1 MTPATYTHRPKID
14 EKIKKLHYSALDLL
28 RVGTQANTKDSRDN
42 VMKVMPFNY
51 HEDLIQ
57 EEKCMATNSLPEES
71 RDTFGNNVVG
81 RFSNDETETDFGV
94 SIKDQGG
101 SEYPVSTDRRDN
113 PYNES
118 CSVLRLTE
126 ATRSVTAK
134 VETVDMVDSF
144 ANTSHKEEF
153 CNTLNPASETRSSGT
168 KEENKD
174 VFPTRRTTRTRNTR
188 RKSITNEMKHLM
200 ANSSE
205 GSDTYEICVSKTK
218 DKLHQ
223 QVSESAVD
231 ERNSQKTQHV
241 HLSGVK
247 NDSQT
252 KTREDVSSR
261 GKEEIKNSPGKINL
275 LTTRTSYEVS
285 QNFDMSTAGGSRDV
299 GEDTIVNTQS
309 LKSQLPKNLLS
320 AQRSNL
326 QLSENENGFC
336 VTSSSECS
344 NPLKIESNNSKTRND
359 ISTKSSTLESF
370 FDAFSDDEIDT
381 VTSSTRLGELQTR
394 SMHKKPSSSKRRS
407 KIRKSSP
414 FQGSKHVT
422 SSSKNNNVCNLQM
435 PFVSSDSEDRL
446 QANTG
451 NSARR
456 TKASNFR
463 EFSDDENNCFEEELV
478 LVTFSNKQENKLQ
491 TTSDID
497 EKKAKREKSPNV
509 HEIPKEDQG
518 PFAEEIMPVSSSN
531 KHDRLPIESSS
542 KKNITTKLSNFQSFE
557 DSVHSLGGGSS
568 LTQDSKRT
576 ALSMGINEAQSPE
589 LRKKESVFDTPSP
602 YTTRSTAGLLPGG
615 LSDVEKE
622 TCRTKKDNLV
632 SDNRIFDDWPVGS
645 ENVFNEQ
652 AQISEGREIQKRY
665 KSFKSSSSRKQ
676 PVAIMGRTNRLK
688 SGYLSRNE
696 SRESKDAYKRNTHY
710 PGDVLTKETTKQA
723 RKRKLDF
730 HTVNSPG
737 KLDNVFGLESVMDRQ
752 TAKIQKLSVAGL
764 VERREFDIF
773 AGQDRSP
780 SKNKLDNVN
789 KKQNS
794 AALTVCESKH
804 DSSFNDLFRRK
815 EQSEVSDHDTSSD
828 EEYVSFIRGGSCT
841 KGRYRYF

>member
-1 MTPATYTHRPKID
+1 MFIFFPESTYSSVCLTPATYTHRPKID

-174 VFPTRRTTRTRNTR
+174 VFPTRRTTRMRNTR
-188 RKSITNEMKHLM
+188 RKSVTNEMKYLM

-205 GSDTYEICVSKTK
+205 ESDTYEICVSKTK

-261 GKEEIKNSPGKINL
+261 GKEEIKNSPGKVNL
-275 LTTRTSYEVS
+275 LTRTSYEVS

-381 VTSSTRLGELQTR
+381 VTSSTKLGELQTR

-407 KIRKSSP
+407 EIRKSSP
-414 FQGSKHVT
+414 FQGSKH
-422 SSSKNNNVCNLQM
+422 
-435 PFVSSDSEDRL
+435 DDDDE
-446 QANTG
+446 
-451 NSARR
+451 
-456 TKASNFR
+456 TKL
-463 EFSDDENNCFEEELV
+463 DDENNSFEEELV

-491 TTSDID
+491 TTNDID

-509 HEIPKEDQG
+509 QKIPKEDQG
-518 PFAEEIMPVSSSN
+518 PFAEEIMPVSSRN
-531 KHDRLPIESSS
+531 KHDRLPIESSR

-615 LSDVEKE
+615 LSDIEKE

-645 ENVFNEQ
+645 ENALNEQ
-652 AQISEGREIQKRY
+652 AQISEGRKIQKRY
-665 KSFKSSSSRKQ
+665 KSFKSNSSRKQ

-730 HTVNSPG
+730 HTVNSPENR
-737 KLDNVFGLESVMDRQ
+737 DNLFGLESVADRQ

-773 AGQDRSP
+773 TGRDRSS
-780 SKNKLDNVN
+780 SKNKLDNEN

-794 AALTVCESKH
+794 AALTVAESKH
-804 DSSFNDLFRRK
+804 DFSLNDLFRRK
-815 EQSEVSDHDTSSD
+815 EQSDVSDHDTSSD
-828 EEYVSFIRGGSCT
+828 EEYVSFLYEGAVVRKVDSAIFNCR
-841 KGRYRYF
+841 KKA

>member
-1 MTPATYTHRPKID
+1 
-14 EKIKKLHYSALDLL
+14 
-28 RVGTQANTKDSRDN
+28 
-42 VMKVMPFNY
+42 MKVMPFNY

-57 EEKCMATNSLPEES
+57 EEKCMATNSLPQES
-71 RDTFGNNVVG
+71 RDTVGNNVVG
-81 RFSNDETETDFGV
+81 RFSNDETASAFGV
-94 SIKDQGG
+94 STKDQGG

-134 VETVDMVDSF
+134 VEAVDMVDSF
-144 ANTSHKEEF
+144 ANMSHKEEF
-153 CNTLNPASETRSSGT
+153 CNILNPASETRSSGT

-188 RKSITNEMKHLM
+188 RKSITNEMKYLM

-231 ERNSQKTQHV
+231 EKNSQKTQHV

-252 KTREDVSSR
+252 KTREDVSIR
-261 GKEEIKNSPGKINL
+261 GKEEIKTSPGKVNL
-275 LTTRTSYEVS
+275 LTRTSYEVS

-326 QLSENENGFC
+326 QLSENEDGFC

-344 NPLKIESNNSKTRND
+344 NPLKIESNNSKTKND

-370 FDAFSDDEIDT
+370 FDAFSEIDT
-381 VTSSTRLGELQTR
+381 VTSSTKLGELQTR
-394 SMHKKPSSSKRRS
+394 SMHKKPSSSKRRPE
-407 KIRKSSP
+407 IRKGSP

-422 SSSKNNNVCNLQM
+422 SSSKNSNVCNLQM
-435 PFVSSDSEDRL
+435 PFVSSNSEDRL
-446 QANTG
+446 QANIG
-451 NSARR
+451 NSAKR

-463 EFSDDENNCFEEELV
+463 EFSDDENNSFEEELV

-497 EKKAKREKSPNV
+497 EKKARREKSPNV
-509 HEIPKEDQG
+509 QEIPKEDRG

-531 KHDRLPIESSS
+531 KHDRLPIESSR
-542 KKNITTKLSNFQSFE
+542 KKNITTKLSNYQSF
-557 DSVHSLGGGSS
+557 DGVHSLGGGSS
-568 LTQDSKRT
+568 LIQDSKRT

-602 YTTRSTAGLLPGG
+602 CTIRSKAGLLPGG
-615 LSDVEKE
+615 LSDVEKK

-632 SDNRIFDDWPVGS
+632 SDKRKIFDDWPVGS

-665 KSFKSSSSRKQ
+665 KSFKSNSSRKQ
-676 PVAIMGRTNRLK
+676 PMAIMRRTNRLK

-710 PGDVLTKETTKQA
+710 PGNVLTKETTKQA

-737 KLDNVFGLESVMDRQ
+737 KPDDLFGLESVADRQ
-752 TAKIQKLSVAGL
+752 TAKSQKLSVAGL

-773 AGQDRSP
+773 ARKDRSS
-780 SKNKLDNVN
+780 SKNKLDNEN

-794 AALTVCESKH
+794 AALTVSESKH
-804 DSSFNDLFRRK
+804 DSSFNDIFRRK

-841 KGRYRYF
+841 KGR

>member
-1 MTPATYTHRPKID
+1 MFIFFPESTYSSVCLTPATYPHRPKID

-81 RFSNDETETDFGV
+81 RFSNDETETAFGV

-101 SEYPVSTDRRDN
+101 REYPVSTDRRDN

-188 RKSITNEMKHLM
+188 RKSITNEMKYVM

-218 DKLHQ
+218 DKFHQ

-241 HLSGVK
+241 HLSGLK

-261 GKEEIKNSPGKINL
+261 GKEEIKNSPGKVNL
-275 LTTRTSYEVS
+275 LTRTSYEVS

-309 LKSQLPKNLLS
+309 LKSQLPKYLLS
-320 AQRSNL
+320 AQKSNL

-381 VTSSTRLGELQTR
+381 VTSSTKLGELQTR

-407 KIRKSSP
+407 EIRKSSP
-414 FQGSKHVT
+414 FQGSKH
-422 SSSKNNNVCNLQM
+422 
-435 PFVSSDSEDRL
+435 DDDDE
-446 QANTG
+446 
-451 NSARR
+451 
-456 TKASNFR
+456 TKL
-463 EFSDDENNCFEEELV
+463 DDENNSFEEELV

-491 TTSDID
+491 TTNDID

-509 HEIPKEDQG
+509 QKIPKEDQG

-531 KHDRLPIESSS
+531 KHDRLPIESSR

-602 YTTRSTAGLLPGG
+602 YTTRSTAGLLLGG
-615 LSDVEKE
+615 LSDIEKE

-645 ENVFNEQ
+645 ENAFNEQ

-665 KSFKSSSSRKQ
+665 KSFKSNSSRKQ

-688 SGYLSRNE
+688 SGYLSRNG

-730 HTVNSPG
+730 HTVNSPENP
-737 KLDNVFGLESVMDRQ
+737 DNLFGLESVADRQ

-773 AGQDRSP
+773 AGRDRSS
-780 SKNKLDNVN
+780 SKNKLDNEN

-794 AALTVCESKH
+794 AALTVSESKH

-841 KGRYRYF
+841 KGR

>member
-1 MTPATYTHRPKID
+1 MTPATYPHRPKID

-101 SEYPVSTDRRDN
+101 REYPVSTDRRDN

-188 RKSITNEMKHLM
+188 RKSITNEMKYVM

-218 DKLHQ
+218 DKFHQ

-241 HLSGVK
+241 HLSGLK

-261 GKEEIKNSPGKINL
+261 GKEEIKNSPGKVNL
-275 LTTRTSYEVS
+275 LTRTSYEVS

-320 AQRSNL
+320 AQKSNL

-381 VTSSTRLGELQTR
+381 VTSSTKLGELQTR

-407 KIRKSSP
+407 EIRKSSP
-414 FQGSKHVT
+414 FQGSKH
-422 SSSKNNNVCNLQM
+422 
-435 PFVSSDSEDRL
+435 DDDDE
-446 QANTG
+446 
-451 NSARR
+451 
-456 TKASNFR
+456 TKL
-463 EFSDDENNCFEEELV
+463 DDENNSFEEELV

-491 TTSDID
+491 TTNDID

-509 HEIPKEDQG
+509 QKIPKEDQG

-531 KHDRLPIESSS
+531 KHDRLPIESSR

-615 LSDVEKE
+615 LSDIEKE

-645 ENVFNEQ
+645 ENALNEQ
-652 AQISEGREIQKRY
+652 AQISEGRKIQKRY
-665 KSFKSSSSRKQ
+665 KSFKSNSSRKQ

-730 HTVNSPG
+730 HTVNSPENP
-737 KLDNVFGLESVMDRQ
+737 DNLFGLESVADRQ

-773 AGQDRSP
+773 TGRDRSS
-780 SKNKLDNVN
+780 SKNKLDNEN

-794 AALTVCESKH
+794 AALTVAESKH
-804 DSSFNDLFRRK
+804 DFSLNDLFRRK

-828 EEYVSFIRGGSCT
+828 EEYVSFLYEGAVVRKVDSAIFNCR
-841 KGRYRYF
+841 KKA